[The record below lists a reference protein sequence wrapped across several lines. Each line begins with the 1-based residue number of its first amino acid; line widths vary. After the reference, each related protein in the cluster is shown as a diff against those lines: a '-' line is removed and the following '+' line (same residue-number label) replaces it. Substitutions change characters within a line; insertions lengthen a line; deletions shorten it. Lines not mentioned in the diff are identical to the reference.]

1 MSVPVE
7 DTSIVCMKSLVFF
20 DLETTGLPSDHAARI
35 TELNFC
41 GVDRSQFIECKTK
54 KLPRVTNRLNLC
66 IDPSRPIDPVATDMS
81 KLDNFNLG
89 QQSKFDENVFN
100 IIVNFLDRYF
110 SNLYLKSTVNQ
121 YFNVFF
127 HFKAAKTYLLNCPQ
141 WHKIRFPHL

>member
-1 MSVPVE
+1 MSVPVV
-7 DTSIVCMKSLVFF
+7 DPSIVCINSLVFF

-54 KLPRVTNRLNLC
+54 KMPRVTNRLNLC
-66 IDPSRPIDPVATDMS
+66 IDPSRPIDPVATTIS
-81 KLDNFNLG
+81 KLDNANLG

-110 SNLYLKSTVNQ
+110 LCMYFKSIVN
-121 YFNVFF
+121 
-127 HFKAAKTYLLNCPQ
+127 
-141 WHKIRFPHL
+141 